1 MRYFNLK
8 LCARRSGTVSCQG
21 RVDFGIWSLTTRPH
35 LSPPQFSTACQHH
48 NAARNVRNKATWKNA
63 LNVKVLLT
71 VYVSFPPYMVKS
83 KHNFDRH
90 PSPKNANSPTGN
102 LIRGAA
108 ILQTDSMDL
117 RIPKTPMPSSS
128 LRIAAIFSSTTPYR
142 AT

>member
-1 MRYFNLK
+1 MCATIRYCLRLLPGASRLWNLVSHDLTSPISSPIFNSMPTSQCCAKCLK
-8 LCARRSGTVSCQG
+8 QGNLEKCSKCQSASYC
-21 RVDFGIWSLTTRPH
+21 VCLLPPH
-35 LSPPQFSTACQHH
+35 
-48 NAARNVRNKATWKNA
+48 
-63 LNVKVLLT
+63 
-71 VYVSFPPYMVKS
+71 MVKS

-108 ILQTDSMDL
+108 ILQTDPMNL